1 MGDMSCVFMAW
12 MMIWTM
18 RVLHTAARL
27 GYSGDLS
34 DNASLLSFL
43 QSQSAVSI
51 VKGKTGPF

>member
-1 MGDMSCVFMAW
+1 
-12 MMIWTM
+12 M

-43 QSQSAVSI
+43 HSQSAVSI
-51 VKGKTGPF
+51 VKGKTGQF